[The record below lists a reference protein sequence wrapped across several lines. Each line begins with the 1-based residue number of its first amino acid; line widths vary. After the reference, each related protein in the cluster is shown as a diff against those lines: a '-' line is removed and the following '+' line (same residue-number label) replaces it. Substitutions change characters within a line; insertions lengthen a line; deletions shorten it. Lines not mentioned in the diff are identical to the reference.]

1 MRMNVCIE
9 GSYRARTKRQA
20 VRRCTEK
27 ASEPSL

>member
-9 GSYRARTKRQA
+9 GSFRARTKRKA
-20 VRRCTEK
+20 VSRYTEK